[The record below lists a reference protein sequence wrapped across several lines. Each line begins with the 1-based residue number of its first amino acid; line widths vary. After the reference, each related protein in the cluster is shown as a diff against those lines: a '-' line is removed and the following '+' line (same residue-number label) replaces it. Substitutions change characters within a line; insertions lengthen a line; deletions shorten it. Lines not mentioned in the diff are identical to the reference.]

1 MKKIILISTAF
12 IAVGMTYTGN
22 NFANAQESKIS
33 FGFNAGAGI
42 PMGDY
47 AKHDSTASPIA
58 EATKRYNSANP
69 PPKGYNVN
77 DTTKLNG
84 FAKTGFHFNVYGQYR
99 IAGPIGIK
107 LSIGGTMNS
116 YDAATFSS
124 AYAKIWAE
132 NPSNT
137 GVPAPTWTSSKNYY
151 IGEYL
156 IGPCLRLPA
165 GAKLKIEAQVL
176 VGLVTGSYP
185 SLNGTLS
192 VSGPGYSDSYTE
204 TYSTVSSVS
213 AFGYNFSAGF
223 EYKVA
228 PLIGL
233 HLNAGYTGSSF
244 SYANYTV
251 AQTTSQTLFGVTSTN
266 SSTSTYNVAKTMSMG
281 ILAITLG
288 LSVDL

>member
-22 NFANAQESKIS
+22 NFANAQESKLS

-58 EATKRYNSANP
+58 SSTVRYSAAHP
-69 PPKGYNVN
+69 TGYTAN

-185 SLNGTLS
+185 SLNSGTLS

-251 AQTTSQTLFGVTSTN
+251 AQTTSQTVFGVTSTN
-266 SSTSTYNVAKTMSMG
+266 SSTQTYNVAKTMSMG